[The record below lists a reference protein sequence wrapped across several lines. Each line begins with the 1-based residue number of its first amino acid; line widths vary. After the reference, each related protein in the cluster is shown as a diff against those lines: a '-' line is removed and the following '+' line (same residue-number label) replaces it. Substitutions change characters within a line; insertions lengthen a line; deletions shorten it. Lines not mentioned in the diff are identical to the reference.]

1 MKRVVITGMSMLTPI
16 GNNWKTV
23 YSNLKNKKNGVV
35 YMDNWEKYKGLFTRL
50 AAPIKNLEIPE
61 HFTRK
66 KTRSMGR
73 VAILATHSAEQAL
86 DDAKLL
92 NETSLMR
99 NGQAGVAYG
108 SSSGSIDAIIDFY
121 SMLKENIVQGITATT
136 YIKMMPHTCAA
147 NIGVYFGLTG
157 RFIPSG
163 TACTSGSIAIGY
175 AYETIKNQKQ
185 KIMIAGGAEELNPTQ
200 AVVFDTLY
208 ATSTKNDT
216 PHLTPRP
223 FDRDRDG
230 LVIGEGA
237 GTVILEEL
245 EQALERKAPIYAE
258 IVGFGSNTDGK
269 HITQPNME
277 TMKETLRLSLKDAS
291 LLPKDIDYVNAHGT
305 STAQGD
311 IAESHATHQ
320 IFGPKIPIS
329 SQKSYIGHTLG
340 GCGAIESIIT
350 IHMMNN
356 NWFAPT
362 VNLENVDEKCAT
374 LDYLKE
380 AREIECEYAMNNNFA
395 FGGINTSLIFKKWK
409 S

>member
-1 MKRVVITGMSMLTPI
+1 
-16 GNNWKTV
+16 
-23 YSNLKNKKNGVV
+23 
-35 YMDNWEKYKGLFTRL
+35 
-50 AAPIKNLEIPE
+50 
-61 HFTRK
+61 
-66 KTRSMGR
+66 
-73 VAILATHSAEQAL
+73 
-86 DDAKLL
+86 
-92 NETSLMR
+92 
-99 NGQAGVAYG
+99 
-108 SSSGSIDAIIDFY
+108 
-121 SMLKENIVQGITATT
+121 MLKENIVQGITATT

-277 TMKETLRLSLKDAS
+277 TMKEALRLSLKDAS